1 MKITLVFKLGALPL
15 QSMDQVKI
23 CISTILGIVILAVS
37 FLSALHAFDHERSA
51 EGGQVVSENITK
63 TVIDCDLCDFRIT
76 NAEAPAIYSYELHI
90 LQKETIYSISL
101 AETITLF
108 PDPLFSL
115 RAPPAVI
122 S

>member
-1 MKITLVFKLGALPL
+1 MIFGSGALPL
-15 QSMDQVKI
+15 QSMDQVKK

-37 FLSALHAFDHERSA
+37 FLSALHAFDHEKSA

-63 TVIDCDLCDFRIT
+63 SAIDCDLCDFRIT
-76 NAEAPAIYSYELHI
+76 NAEAPAIYSYELFI
-90 LQKETIYSISL
+90 PRKETIYSISL
-101 AETITLF
+101 AETVTLF

-115 RAPPAVI
+115 RAPPVVI